1 MSRLEQAARAMGLVE
16 PDQLASALQRRT
28 IYGGSLDTLLFEQRL
43 VSAMQ
48 LTQLLEA
55 ASGLPLAS
63 REMLTA
69 GADAPFDA
77 LPPEILASG
86 WAVPLG
92 RDDSGLIV
100 GCHPEMPAEVRQV
113 IEASQAPTELCVV
126 PECILARLTGI
137 RAGSIVPQRYALT
150 ASRFLDELPADPAGD
165 PADDQPDAPLHEG
178 SATKTAPLTAPEP
191 TTAASPIA
199 RAPTVMGIPS
209 AFGAGPGTGLP
220 PSTPSAPVPTHG
232 SSAPSAAG
240 IPIPSIPAIPAIP
253 TPGTP
258 APSPSVPSPSA
269 PSHATPSPSGSAPT
283 PVLLPSCCGDAT
295 QGLRIPS
302 CFVPRTT

>member
-43 VSAMQ
+43 VSATQ

-165 PADDQPDAPLHEG
+165 PADDQPDAPLREE
-178 SATKTAPLTAPEP
+178 SAAKTAPLTAPEP
-191 TTAASPIA
+191 TTATSGMRKEIVTAHRDLELAQAHTDDKTSPA
-199 RAPTVMGIPS
+199 EPA
-209 AFGAGPGTGLP
+209 AK
-220 PSTPSAPVPTHG
+220 STNQPHHIWEG
-232 SSAPSAAG
+232 GKAAQ
-240 IPIPSIPAIPAIP
+240 AV
-253 TPGTP
+253 
-258 APSPSVPSPSA
+258 SVPS
-269 PSHATPSPSGSAPT
+269 
-283 PVLLPSCCGDAT
+283 
-295 QGLRIPS
+295 R
-302 CFVPRTT
+302 